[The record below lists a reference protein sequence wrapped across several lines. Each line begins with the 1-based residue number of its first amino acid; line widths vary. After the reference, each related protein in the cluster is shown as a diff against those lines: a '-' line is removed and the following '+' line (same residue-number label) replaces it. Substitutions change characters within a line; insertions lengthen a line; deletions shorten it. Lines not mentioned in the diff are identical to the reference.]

1 MIGLMEEDNMQ
12 KLNDL
17 NLLDKAIVEKVEA
30 NKNIKKRFLDIGLI
44 KGTKI
49 KVVLISPL
57 KDMKAYLI
65 KGAVIAIRNEDTKDI
80 LVRVVK

>member
-65 KGAVIAIRNEDTKDI
+65 TGAVIAIRNEDTKDI

>member
-30 NKNIKKRFLDIGLI
+30 NKNIKKSVCEKYDN
-44 KGTKI
+44 KKTH
-49 KVVLISPL
+49 
-57 KDMKAYLI
+57 
-65 KGAVIAIRNEDTKDI
+65 
-80 LVRVVK
+80 

>member
-1 MIGLMEEDNMQ
+1 MQ

-80 LVRVVK
+80 LVRVVKWKLV

>member
-1 MIGLMEEDNMQ
+1 MQ

-49 KVVLISPL
+49 KVVPISPL

-80 LVRVVK
+80 LVRVVKWKLV